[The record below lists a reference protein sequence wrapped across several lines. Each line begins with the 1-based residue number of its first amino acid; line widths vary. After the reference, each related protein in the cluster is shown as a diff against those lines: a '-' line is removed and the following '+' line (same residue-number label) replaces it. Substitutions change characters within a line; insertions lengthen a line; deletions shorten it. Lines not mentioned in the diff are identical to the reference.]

1 VARLIGR
8 DAHAARLR
16 RIAGPAMVGNVTRA
30 LFASAQD
37 IAVDAAV
44 SITEG
49 SVSGKGHVPSL
60 PGEPPNAD
68 THVLSNS
75 ITADSPAPLKAEAY
89 ADARYAA
96 AQELGSEVIGLAER
110 PYMRPAAA
118 KNRDKIAR
126 RVTDAV
132 NRVIEASGQK

>member
-1 VARLIGR
+1 
-8 DAHAARLR
+8 
-16 RIAGPAMVGNVTRA
+16 MVGNVTRA

-89 ADARYAA
+89 ADATVRRGAGIGERGYRARGAA
-96 AQELGSEVIGLAER
+96 LH
-110 PYMRPAAA
+110 AAGRG
-118 KNRDKIAR
+118 KK
-126 RVTDAV
+126 
-132 NRVIEASGQK
+132 SG